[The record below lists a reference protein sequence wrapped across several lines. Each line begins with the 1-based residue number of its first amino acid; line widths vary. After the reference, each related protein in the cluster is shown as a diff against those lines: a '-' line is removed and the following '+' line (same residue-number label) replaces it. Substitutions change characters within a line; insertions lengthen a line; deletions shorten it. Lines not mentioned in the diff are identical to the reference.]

1 VARKKLYEMNQC
13 RYGRIWLLFDH
24 ACKPVIDCMKTIDTN
39 VIGKPFS
46 VTNSVENSVL
56 ITVNKSIRQHP
67 IEELRVVER
76 INDCNEENRID
87 LKGDYHR

>member
-1 VARKKLYEMNQC
+1 
-13 RYGRIWLLFDH
+13 
-24 ACKPVIDCMKTIDTN
+24 MKTIDTN
-39 VIGKPFS
+39 VKTIF

-76 INDCNEENRID
+76 IYDS
-87 LKGDYHR
+87 K